1 MDESP
6 HVAHRSEPQ
15 TAHDGKSHAELVA
28 SHKPE
33 AIRRRLDAGSNY
45 SYLKDFVYGAI
56 DGAVTT
62 FAVVSGVAGAGLSS
76 SVVVILGVA
85 NLIGDGFSMAAG
97 NYLGTQAEQQQ
108 RDRLRKMEERH
119 IEEVPDGEREELR
132 QIFAHRGFKGADLE
146 HVVDVLSADRQ
157 RWVDTMLREEH
168 GLATSVP
175 SPIRAAFTTFVAFL
189 MVGLLPLIPFLL
201 NFVSKEFVP
210 NPYLWSSAGTAGAFF
225 LVGTVKAR
233 FVDQHWMRAGLM
245 TLLIGGTAA
254 ALSFACGMMLA
265 GVAGN

>member
-6 HVAHRSEPQ
+6 HVARRSDPRPS
-15 TAHDGKSHAELVA
+15 HDGTSHADLVA
-28 SHKPE
+28 AHKPD
-33 AIRRRLDAGSNY
+33 AIRRRLDAGSTY

-76 SVVVILGVA
+76 GVVVILGVA

-97 NYLGTQAEQQQ
+97 NYLGTQAERQQ
-108 RDRLRKMEERH
+108 RDRLRRMEERH
-119 IEEVPDGEREELR
+119 IDEVPDGEREELR
-132 QIFAHRGFKGADLE
+132 QIFAHYGFEGHDLE
-146 HVVDVLSADRQ
+146 HVVDVMSADRQ

-175 SPIRAAFTTFVAFL
+175 SSIRAALMTFVAFL
-189 MVGLLPLIPFLL
+189 IVGLLPLLPFLL
-201 NFVSKEFVP
+201 NLVRREACP
-210 NPYLWSSAGTAGAFF
+210 NPYLWSTAGTAAAFF

-245 TLLIGGTAA
+245 TLLVGGTAA

-265 GVAGN
+265 GVSRT